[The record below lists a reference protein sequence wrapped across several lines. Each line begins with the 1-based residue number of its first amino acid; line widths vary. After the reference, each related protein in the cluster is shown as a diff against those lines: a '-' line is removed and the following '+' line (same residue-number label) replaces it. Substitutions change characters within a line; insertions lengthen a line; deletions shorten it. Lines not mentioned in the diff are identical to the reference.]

1 MIGRT
6 WNCSTGNQFP
16 ARHIQGVSMMENTQQ
31 RQPLLISSG
40 DRSHGD
46 GQKSAFE
53 TWGQFLGGMFLIA
66 AGVRQ
71 STFTGGIIASIGSC
85 LAYRGADCIMHC
97 FAPATKSCMRSER
110 PDAGLLDNPVDEAS
124 WESFPAS
131 DSPVFSGITK

>member
-1 MIGRT
+1 
-6 WNCSTGNQFP
+6 
-16 ARHIQGVSMMENTQQ
+16 MMDNKQPE
-31 RQPLLISSG
+31 QPLLISSG
-40 DRSHGD
+40 DRSRD
-46 GQKSAFE
+46 YRQLSAFE

-71 STFTGGIIASIGSC
+71 NTFNGGIIASIGSC

-97 FAPATKSCMRSER
+97 SAHATESCLRSER
-110 PDAGLLDNPVDEAS
+110 PDPALVDNPVDEAS